1 MNSNKTVVIVGTYD
15 VIEKKRF
22 AYQITEQDMNWNAY
36 IIGNLLCRNK
46 SEYDLWKGYE
56 NWNEDLF
63 QFEDTV
69 VSGSMNVQD
78 IYIAKPNELVK
89 FIPGKLSIS
98 EQSDPVRSF
107 ENLFK

>member
-1 MNSNKTVVIVGTYD
+1 
-15 VIEKKRF
+15 
-22 AYQITEQDMNWNAY
+22 
-36 IIGNLLCRNK
+36 
-46 SEYDLWKGYE
+46 
-56 NWNEDLF
+56 
-63 QFEDTV
+63 
-69 VSGSMNVQD
+69 MNVQD